1 VNHKSATENCVRIL
15 MISAEMGIGG
25 SFAAKAIEVLVPSWG
40 EINVSLVAALS
51 VLLLAGYVHQQA
63 NMPKEAA
70 EEDHEE
76 TTTNPERKGQD
87 ILATTPPPLELEN
100 DDNDTV
106 KASAAGSTISGELLP
121 ENKSSSFIY
130 LIRVQTCRL
139 DLLLQ
144 DLGV

>member
-51 VLLLAGYVHQQA
+51 VLLLAGYLHQQA
-63 NMPKEAA
+63 NMPKE
-70 EEDHEE
+70 EDHEGK
-76 TTTNPERKGQD
+76 TTNPERKGQD

-100 DDNDTV
+100 DDHDTV

-121 ENKSSSFIY
+121 EKKRSSFIY

>member
-1 VNHKSATENCVRIL
+1 
-15 MISAEMGIGG
+15 MGIG
-25 SFAAKAIEVLVPSWG
+25 SFAAKAIEVLIPSWG

-51 VLLLAGYVHQQA
+51 VLLFAGYLHQQA
-63 NMPKEAA
+63 NMPKEEE

-106 KASAAGSTISGELLP
+106 KASAAGSTISGVNIKRPQQILNAPSLNISLP
-121 ENKSSSFIY
+121 EFEEDN
-130 LIRVQTCRL
+130 
-139 DLLLQ
+139 
-144 DLGV
+144 

>member
-1 VNHKSATENCVRIL
+1 
-15 MISAEMGIGG
+15 MISAEMGIGE

-51 VLLLAGYVHQQA
+51 VLLLAGYLHQQA
-63 NMPKEAA
+63 NMPKEE

-87 ILATTPPPLELEN
+87 ILATTPPSLELEN

-106 KASAAGSTISGELLP
+106 KASAAGSTISGVNIKKPQQILNAPSLNISLP
-121 ENKSSSFIY
+121 EFEEDN
-130 LIRVQTCRL
+130 
-139 DLLLQ
+139 
-144 DLGV
+144 

>member
-1 VNHKSATENCVRIL
+1 MNHKSATENCVRIL

-51 VLLLAGYVHQQA
+51 VLLLAGYLHQQA
-63 NMPKEAA
+63 NMPKEEE

-106 KASAAGSTISGELLP
+106 KASAAGSTISGVNIKKPQQILNAPSLNISLP
-121 ENKSSSFIY
+121 EFEEDN
-130 LIRVQTCRL
+130 
-139 DLLLQ
+139 
-144 DLGV
+144 

>member
-1 VNHKSATENCVRIL
+1 VNHKSATENCVRTV

-51 VLLLAGYVHQQA
+51 VLLLAGYLHQQA
-63 NMPKEAA
+63 NMPKQ

-87 ILATTPPPLELEN
+87 ILATTPSLELEN

-121 ENKSSSFIY
+121 EKKRSSFIY

>member
-1 VNHKSATENCVRIL
+1 MNHKSATENCVRTL
-15 MISAEMGIGG
+15 LISAEMGIG
-25 SFAAKAIEVLVPSWG
+25 SFAAKAIEVLIPSWG

-51 VLLLAGYVHQQA
+51 VLLFAGYLHQQA
-63 NMPKEAA
+63 NMPKEEE

-106 KASAAGSTISGELLP
+106 KASAAGSTISGVNIKRPQQILNAPSLNISLP
-121 ENKSSSFIY
+121 EFEEDN
-130 LIRVQTCRL
+130 
-139 DLLLQ
+139 
-144 DLGV
+144 

>member
-1 VNHKSATENCVRIL
+1 VNHKSATENCVRTV

-51 VLLLAGYVHQQA
+51 VLLLAGYLHQQA
-63 NMPKEAA
+63 NMPKEE

-87 ILATTPPPLELEN
+87 ILATTPPSLELEN

-106 KASAAGSTISGELLP
+106 KASAAGSTISGDLLP
-121 ENKSSSFIY
+121 EKKRSSFIY

>member
-1 VNHKSATENCVRIL
+1 
-15 MISAEMGIGG
+15 MGIGG

-51 VLLLAGYVHQQA
+51 VLLFAGYLHQQA
-63 NMPKEAA
+63 NMSKEEG

-106 KASAAGSTISGELLP
+106 KASAAGSTISGVNIKKPQQILNAPSLNISLP
-121 ENKSSSFIY
+121 EFEEDN
-130 LIRVQTCRL
+130 
-139 DLLLQ
+139 
-144 DLGV
+144 

>member
-1 VNHKSATENCVRIL
+1 MNHKSATENCVRTL
-15 MISAEMGIGG
+15 LISAEMGIGG

-51 VLLLAGYVHQQA
+51 VLLLAGYLHQQA
-63 NMPKEAA
+63 NMPKEEEEEEE

-76 TTTNPERKGQD
+76 TTTNPERKGQN

-106 KASAAGSTISGELLP
+106 KASAAGSTISGVNIKKTTTNPECSELEHL
-121 ENKSSSFIY
+121 SA
-130 LIRVQTCRL
+130 
-139 DLLLQ
+139 
-144 DLGV
+144 